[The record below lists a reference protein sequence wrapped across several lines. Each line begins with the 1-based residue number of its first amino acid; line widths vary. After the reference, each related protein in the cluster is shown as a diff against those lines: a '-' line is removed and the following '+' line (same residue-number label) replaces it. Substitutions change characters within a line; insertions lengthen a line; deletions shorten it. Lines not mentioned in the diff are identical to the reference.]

1 MQYNEN
7 FTLIAKTLQGLEEVL
22 AKELTALG
30 AENVEIGKRMV
41 SFTGD
46 KRMMYLTNFSLHTAL
61 RILKPIKQFEANNA
75 DEVYEAVKSLAWEE
89 FLSVDKTFAVD
100 ATVHSEEFR
109 HSMYVSYKVKDAIAD
124 YFRDKEGKRPSV
136 SVKNPDIM
144 LNIHINDNQCTLSLD
159 SSGESLHRRGYR
171 SETGEAPLNEVL
183 AAGLI
188 MMTGWQGDTD
198 LIDPMCGS
206 GTIPI
211 EAALIAKNMAPGI
224 FRTQGYAFE
233 RWPDFDAEL
242 MESIYNDESQER
254 EFEHH
259 IYAYDNNPKM
269 VATARGNIKRAGMTR
284 IIDIEMRDIKDF
296 VQPAEKSVMITNPP
310 YGERISSDNILE
322 LYATIGERLKH
333 AFVGGQAWVLS
344 YREECFDQIG
354 LKPTRKIAVLN
365 GELECSFR
373 EYEIFEGKYVH
384 FREAGEELDKN
395 KDENSDEKPK
405 KRFNKDKW
413 LTPEEHRLAELER
426 YEKAEA
432 KRKRIEEEKL
442 HPELKAEHE
451 RQFHKENDKKSFGD
465 KKPFKKDGERKPF
478 RKDGE
483 RKPFRKDGDGKPFRK
498 DGEHK
503 PFKKDGESKPFRKD
517 GGKKSFDKKGSGKPR
532 KESYPERKKREQKEK
547 GE

>member
-7 FTLIAKTLQGLEEVL
+7 FTLIAKTFQGLEEIL
-22 AKELTALG
+22 AKELTTLG

-41 SFTGD
+41 SFTAD
-46 KRMMYLTNFSLHTAL
+46 KRMMYLANFSLHTAL

-75 DEVYEAVKSLAWEE
+75 DEVYEAVKDIEW
-89 FLSVDKTFAVD
+89 DNY
-100 ATVHSEEFR
+100 R
-109 HSMYVSYKVKDAIAD
+109 
-124 YFRDKEGKRPSV
+124 V
-136 SVKNPDIM
+136 SVKNPDIL
-144 LNIHINDNQCTLSLD
+144 LNIHINDNQCTVSLD
-159 SSGESLHRRGYR
+159 SSGVSLHRRGYR
-171 SETGEAPLNEVL
+171 AETGDAPLNEVL

-188 MMTGWQGDTD
+188 MMTGWQGETD

-233 RWPDFDAEL
+233 KWPDFDAEL
-242 MESIYNDESQER
+242 LESIYNDESNER

-259 IYAYDNNPKM
+259 IYAYDYNPKM
-269 VATARGNIKRAGMTR
+269 VATTRGNIKRAGMTR
-284 IIDIEMRDIKDF
+284 IIDVEMRDIKDF
-296 VQPAEKSVMITNPP
+296 VQPTEKSVMITNPP
-310 YGERISSDNILE
+310 YGERISSDNLLE

-373 EYEIFEGKYVH
+373 EYEIFEGKYVK
-384 FREAGEELDKN
+384 FRESGEELDKD
-395 KDENSDEKPK
+395 KEKPTGEK
-405 KRFNKDKW
+405 PNKRVLHSKW
-413 LTPEEHRLAELER
+413 LTPEQHRLAELER

-432 KRKRIEEEKL
+432 KKKRLEEEKL
-442 HPELKAEHE
+442 HPELKAEHSKQYRTE
-451 RQFHKENDKKSFGD
+451 RGKLFHKEGDKKPFKKDGDHKPFRKDGD
-465 KKPFKKDGERKPF
+465 KKPFKKDGEAKTF
-478 RKDGE
+478 RKDGD
-483 RKPFRKDGDGKPFRK
+483 RKPFRKDGDKKPY
-498 DGEHK
+498 
-503 PFKKDGESKPFRKD
+503 
-517 GGKKSFDKKGSGKPR
+517 GGKSEKRPR
-532 KESYPERKKREQKEK
+532 RGESYPERKKRELKEK

>member
-7 FTLIAKTLQGLEEVL
+7 FTLIAKTFQGLEEIL
-22 AKELTALG
+22 AKELTTLG

-41 SFTGD
+41 SFTAD
-46 KRMMYLTNFSLHTAL
+46 KRMMYLANFSLHTAL

-75 DEVYEAVKSLAWEE
+75 DEVYEAVKDIEWDNY
-89 FLSVDKTFAVD
+89 LSVGQTFAVD
-100 ATVHSEEFR
+100 ATVHSEQFR

-136 SVKNPDIM
+136 SIKNPDIL
-144 LNIHINDNQCTLSLD
+144 LNIHINDNQCTVSLD
-159 SSGESLHRRGYR
+159 SSGVSLHRRGYR
-171 SETGEAPLNEVL
+171 AETGDAPLNEVL

-188 MMTGWQGDTD
+188 MMTGWQGETD

-233 RWPDFDAEL
+233 KWPDFDAEL
-242 MESIYNDESQER
+242 LESIYNDESNER

-259 IYAYDNNPKM
+259 IYAYDYNPKM
-269 VATARGNIKRAGMTR
+269 VATTRGNIKRAGMTR
-284 IIDIEMRDIKDF
+284 IIDVEMRDIKDF
-296 VQPAEKSVMITNPP
+296 VQPTEKSVMITNPP
-310 YGERISSDNILE
+310 YGERISSDNLLE

-373 EYEIFEGKYVH
+373 EYEIFEGKYVK
-384 FREAGEELDKN
+384 FRESGEELDKD
-395 KDENSDEKPK
+395 KEKPTGEK
-405 KRFNKDKW
+405 PNKRVLHSKW
-413 LTPEEHRLAELER
+413 LTPEQHRLAELER

-432 KRKRIEEEKL
+432 KKKRLEEEKL
-442 HPELKAEHE
+442 HPELKAEHSKQYRTE
-451 RQFHKENDKKSFGD
+451 RGKPFHKEGDKKPFKKDGDHKPFRKDGD
-465 KKPFKKDGERKPF
+465 KKPFKKDGEAKTF
-478 RKDGE
+478 RKDGD
-483 RKPFRKDGDGKPFRK
+483 RKPFRKDGDKKPY
-498 DGEHK
+498 
-503 PFKKDGESKPFRKD
+503 
-517 GGKKSFDKKGSGKPR
+517 GGKSEKRPR
-532 KESYPERKKREQKEK
+532 RGESYPERKKRELKEK

>member
-7 FTLIAKTLQGLEEVL
+7 FTLIAKTFQGLEEVL

-465 KKPFKKDGERKPF
+465 KKPFKKDGEGKSF

-483 RKPFRKDGDGKPFRK
+483 RKSFRKDGDGKPFRK
-498 DGEHK
+498 DGERK
-503 PFKKDGESKPFRKD
+503 PFKKDGDSKPFRKD

>member
-7 FTLIAKTLQGLEEVL
+7 FTLIAKTFQGLEEVL

-46 KRMMYLTNFSLHTAL
+46 KRIMYLTNFSLHTAL

-465 KKPFKKDGERKPF
+465 KKPFKKDCEGKSF

-483 RKPFRKDGDGKPFRK
+483 RKSFRKDGDGKPFRK
-498 DGEHK
+498 DGERK
-503 PFKKDGESKPFRKD
+503 PFKKDGDSKPFRKD

>member
-7 FTLIAKTLQGLEEVL
+7 FTLIAKTFQGLEEVL
-22 AKELTALG
+22 AKELTTLG
-30 AENVEIGKRMV
+30 AENLEIGKRMV

-61 RILKPIKQFEANNA
+61 RILKPIKQFEAKNA
-75 DEVYEAVKSLAWEE
+75 DEVYEAVKSLAWENY
-89 FLSVDKTFAVD
+89 LSVDQTFAVD
-100 ATVHSEEFR
+100 ATIHSEEFR

-144 LNIHINDNQCTLSLD
+144 LNIHIYDNQCTLSLD

-188 MMTGWQGDTD
+188 MMTGWQGETD

-296 VQPAEKSVMITNPP
+296 VQPTEKSLMITNPP
-310 YGERISSDNILE
+310 YGERISSDNILG
-322 LYATIGERLKH
+322 LYSTIGERLKH
-333 AFVGGQAWVLS
+333 AFVGGQAWILS
-344 YREECFDQIG
+344 YRDECFDQIG
-354 LKPTRKIAVLN
+354 LKPTRKIDVLN
-365 GELECSFR
+365 GDLECSFR

-395 KDENSDEKPK
+395 KEDNPNEKPK
-405 KRFNKDKW
+405 KRVNHSKW

-432 KRKRIEEEKL
+432 KRKRLEEEKL
-442 HPELKAEHE
+442 HPELKAEHSK
-451 RQFHKENDKKSFGD
+451 QFLKDGN
-465 KKPFKKDGERKPF
+465 KKPFRKEGDRKSFRKDGDKKPF
-478 RKDGE
+478 RKDGN
-483 RKPFRKDGDGKPFRK
+483 RKDDAKKPFRKDGDKPFRK
-498 DGEHK
+498 DGA
-503 PFKKDGESKPFRKD
+503 
-517 GGKKSFDKKGSGKPR
+517 KKSFDKKGNGKPHN
-532 KESYPERKKREQKEK
+532 ESYPERKKRELKEK
-547 GE
+547 GK

>member
-7 FTLIAKTLQGLEEVL
+7 FTLIAKTFQGLEEIL
-22 AKELTALG
+22 AKELTTLG

-46 KRMMYLTNFSLHTAL
+46 KRMMYLANFSLHTAL

-75 DEVYEAVKSLAWEE
+75 DEVYEAVKSIEWGDY
-89 FLSVDKTFAVD
+89 LSVGQTFAVD
-100 ATVHSEEFR
+100 ATVHSEQFR

-136 SVKNPDIM
+136 SVKNPDIL
-144 LNIHINDNQCTLSLD
+144 LNIHINDNQCTVSLD

-171 SETGEAPLNEVL
+171 SETGDAPLNEVL

-188 MMTGWQGDTD
+188 MMTGWKGETD

-211 EAALIAKNMAPGI
+211 EAALIAKNMSPGI

-233 RWPDFDAEL
+233 KWPDFDAEL
-242 MESIYNDESQER
+242 LESIYNDESKER

-259 IYAYDNNPKM
+259 IYAYDYNPKM
-269 VATARGNIKRAGMTR
+269 VATTRGNIKRAGMTR
-284 IIDIEMRDIKDF
+284 IIDVEMRDIKDF

-310 YGERISSDNILE
+310 YGERLSSDNLLE

-354 LKPTRKIAVLN
+354 LKPTRKIAILN

-384 FREAGEELDKN
+384 FREAGEELN
-395 KDENSDEKPK
+395 KDKEKPTEEKSK
-405 KRFNKDKW
+405 KRVSHSKW
-413 LTPEEHRLAELER
+413 LTPEQHRLAELER

-432 KRKRIEEEKL
+432 KKKRIEEEKL
-442 HPELKAEHE
+442 HPELREQRK
-451 RQFHKENDKKSFGD
+451 KESRKDGE
-465 KKPFKKDGERKPF
+465 KKPFRKNGDRKPTGDRKPF

-483 RKPFRKDGDGKPFRK
+483 GKSFRK
-498 DGEHK
+498 DGERK
-503 PFKKDGESKPFRKD
+503 SFRKD
-517 GGKKSFDKKGSGKPR
+517 GERKPR
-532 KESYPERKKREQKEK
+532 KESYPERKKREMKAKKE
-547 GE
+547 E